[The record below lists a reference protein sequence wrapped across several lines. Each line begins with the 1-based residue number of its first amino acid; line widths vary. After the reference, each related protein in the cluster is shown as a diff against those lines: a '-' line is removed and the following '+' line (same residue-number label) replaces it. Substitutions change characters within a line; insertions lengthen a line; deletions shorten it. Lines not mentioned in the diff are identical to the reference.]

1 MVDIEQVNKA
11 TEKSRTI
18 YLATEE
24 SLEFDWDRKENLQF
38 PNLLTFVM
46 ARLKADPKTASDIDP
61 HMRSYVRTHPKYYVS
76 RGAKGGIML
85 RSVYEARQAK
95 KAEVDAAKKDLK
107 AQLDAKDAANT
118 ANDTVVV
125 GDEVNE

>member
-1 MVDIEQVNKA
+1 MVDVDQVNKA
-11 TEKSRTI
+11 TEDSRVI

-46 ARLKADPKTASDIDP
+46 SRLKADPKTASDIDP
-61 HMRSYVRTHPKYYVS
+61 HMRSYVRKHPKYYVS

-85 RSVYEARQAK
+85 MSVHLARLAK
-95 KAEVDAAKKDLK
+95 KGAVEVAKQELK
-107 AQLDAKDAANT
+107 AQVDAKVAA
-118 ANDTVVV
+118 AVA
-125 GDEVNE
+125 